1 MDTPAEGISDLVL
14 VIIGTGW
21 VHSGPKN
28 VIGKIHYFGE
38 HSLLGYAS
46 LPCSGRMSENLV
58 TQNSFSSESALRM
71 DNSAKDGIQMLTK
84 DPLRTG
90 FKCSLRTDNTAKD
103 GIQISLRTDNSA
115 KDGIQMLTKD
125 GQFR

>member
-1 MDTPAEGISDLVL
+1 VKIKTLGSISAGKDIIFSIRVPENNYSEMNKLPVLSLHVGTWRDRRTACVDTPAEGISDLAL

-46 LPCSGRMSENLV
+46 RPPPAR
-58 TQNSFSSESALRM
+58 F
-71 DNSAKDGIQMLTK
+71 
-84 DPLRTG
+84 
-90 FKCSLRTDNTAKD
+90 
-103 GIQISLRTDNSA
+103 
-115 KDGIQMLTKD
+115 
-125 GQFR
+125 